1 MNLTIDIQAP
11 EAQTRI
17 INLEGEVDVYTST
30 QLKQDIAQVIEEDAK
45 FIVLNLSKVEY
56 LDSTG
61 LGVLIGSLKKL
72 REKSGNLVI
81 VSPSVRIM
89 RVFEITGLYKIF
101 NIYPTESEAAM
112 KEGFSL

>member
-1 MNLTIDIQAP
+1 MNLTVDIQAP

-17 INLEGEVDVYTST
+17 FNLEGEVDVYTST
-30 QLKQDIAQVIEEDAK
+30 QLKQDIAQVIDQDVK

-101 NIYPTESEAAM
+101 NIYPTESEAAQ